1 MRAGACCKG
10 VPGDQLSANA
20 VDVSASSSH
29 SPFSVPLICPC
40 MLLLRPS
47 VSISLHVILSLVSA
61 LLPCARGVRLLS
73 LRPLPPRSRCALH
86 ALDSLDGGVAAR

>member
-1 MRAGACCKG
+1 MVDERAKGGHAERGCRATVANTKISEGCGMRAGACCKG

-61 LLPCARGVRLLS
+61 LLPW
-73 LRPLPPRSRCALH
+73 
-86 ALDSLDGGVAAR
+86 